1 MTKPTFVGRLLA
13 VSAFSLPLLVAAQP
27 PPVTAPAPPDSLF
40 YVTTAAPVRLDVLG
54 AEGVVPGGVVKDKPY
69 SADSITESTQ
79 VLADGN
85 RITHKNQ
92 ARVYR
97 DSQGRTRREQTMGSL
112 GVFQGPSAPI
122 TTITINDP
130 VAGTTYFLDP
140 AAHTARK
147 LQQFRLE
154 LDRAR
159 RDHEDGGGGGGVAT
173 FELAVPPPGDGPSV
187 AVATAGALPLPFPPP
202 PAALEPGTPAA
213 GAVEIRG
220 VARADTAFGPAGL
233 TGADRANLELELEA
247 RKQELDRS
255 RVRYG
260 NDHPDVRRLQ
270 RIVDSLTSVIANTP
284 ISTRPKVLTGP
295 PDNPPATIAARA
307 LGPSESTTED
317 LGEQVLEG
325 VLAHGTRETS
335 TIPAGTL
342 GNERAIVITAERWYS
357 ADIDAVVSS
366 KTSDPRFGETSY
378 KLVNVVREEPAPD
391 LFTIPPG
398 YELQADAGFSHAGA
412 RALAPGDAPA
422 GMRAQRVFVVEPS
435 AQPDK

>member
-1 MTKPTFVGRLLA
+1 M
-13 VSAFSLPLLVAAQP
+13 LVAAQP
-27 PPVTAPAPPDSLF
+27 PPPALAPPPPDSLF
-40 YVTTAAPVRLDVLG
+40 YVTSAAPLRLDVLG

-69 SADSITESTQ
+69 TADSVTESTQ

-112 GVFQGPSAPI
+112 GVFQAPSAPI

-147 LQQFRLE
+147 LQRFRLE
-154 LDRAR
+154 V
-159 RDHEDGGGGGGVAT
+159 GGGAGGMAT
-173 FELAVPPPGDGPSV
+173 FERAVPPPGDEPSV
-187 AVATAGALPLPFPPP
+187 AGATAGPLPLPFPPP
-202 PAALEPGTPAA
+202 ISALEPGAPAG

-220 VARADTAFGPAGL
+220 VAGTGAAFGPA
-233 TGADRANLELELEA
+233 T
-247 RKQELDRS
+247 
-255 RVRYG
+255 
-260 NDHPDVRRLQ
+260 
-270 RIVDSLTSVIANTP
+270 
-284 ISTRPKVLTGP
+284 
-295 PDNPPATIAARA
+295 AAA
-307 LGPSESTTED
+307 QAFGPSESTTED

-335 TIPAGTL
+335 TIPAGAL
-342 GNERAIVITAERWYS
+342 GNERAIVITSERWYS

-378 KLVNVVREEPAPD
+378 QLVNVVRAEPAPD
-391 LFTIPPG
+391 LFTLPPG

-412 RALAPGDAPA
+412 RVFARGEASPA
-422 GMRAQRVFVVEPS
+422 GERVDRVFVVEPS
-435 AQPDK
+435 SKPDK